1 MKNQRAV
8 YLLLPLVLLIWG
20 LIGWRVW
27 SATEEPAAGPAVSF
41 ATRQPVAA
49 PARRGFPKLL
59 LTYADPFRAVAGS
72 EPVPTQAAPVL
83 PAAGP
88 ALAAPANSASG
99 LNLPIRPITPA
110 LPTTTTPPPSWPPI
124 TYLGVIAH
132 AEGKAQVALLTIN
145 GEETA
150 LKIGREVQGIR
161 LLRLFRDSV
170 QVVRGKQQRTFY
182 RAAL

>member
-20 LIGWRVW
+20 FIGWRVW
-27 SATEEPAAGPAVSF
+27 SATEEPATGLAASF
-41 ATRQPVAA
+41 TTGQPVAT
-49 PARRGFPKLL
+49 PPSSRPPKLL

-72 EPVPTQAAPVL
+72 EP
-83 PAAGP
+83 
-88 ALAAPANSASG
+88 APASVPPSASPVPLPPAKSSSG
-99 LNLPIRPITPA
+99 LNLPIRPLTPTS
-110 LPTTTTPPPSWPPI
+110 PTAPTPVWPPI

-150 LKIGREVQGIR
+150 LKIGREVQGIH

-170 QVVRGKQQRTFY
+170 QVVMGKQQRTFY